1 MSSDFLLFKLE
12 IRDEPE
18 RSQMF
23 RVSANSKQELENL
36 INAKSDGIILALPEF
51 SIRQISF
58 LDPEDLE
65 NTVQKIHEH
74 SLLAAVNAMKMLEE
88 DEIEEAEEFLKL
100 CQSAGVDEIYIA
112 DEGWIQLAR
121 KMDLIDRLIFQPETL
136 MVNGYDAKFYLDQG
150 LKSVSMAHELTLDEI
165 LSCSSVAGPIEILIQ
180 GYYSW
185 MSSRRP
191 LLSNYF
197 EEIKSM
203 NESDQ
208 SNPEDLKNK
217 LYENESSDNQLYW
230 IQEQKRAGKLPVIE
244 DSSGTTVYSDEP
256 ICSYDEIS
264 LLKEHGINRF
274 RIDTLFEDDEYGVRQ
289 LALYR
294 NILNQKPIE
303 ESHKK
308 GSDHL
313 YSMKTVTRKDQMV

>member
-1 MSSDFLLFKLE
+1 
-12 IRDEPE
+12 
-18 RSQMF
+18 MF

-165 LSCSSVAGPIEILIQ
+165 LSCASVAGPIEILIQ

-208 SNPEDLKNK
+208 SDPEDLKTSFMKTNLQIISCTGFRSK
-217 LYENESSDNQLYW
+217 SGLESFL
-230 IQEQKRAGKLPVIE
+230 
-244 DSSGTTVYSDEP
+244 
-256 ICSYDEIS
+256 
-264 LLKEHGINRF
+264 LLKIQVEQPYTVMNPF
-274 RIDTLFEDDEYGVRQ
+274 V
-289 LALYR
+289 
-294 NILNQKPIE
+294 PM
-303 ESHKK
+303 
-308 GSDHL
+308 
-313 YSMKTVTRKDQMV
+313 MKFLC

>member
-121 KMDLIDRLIFQPETL
+121 KMDLT
-136 MVNGYDAKFYLDQG
+136 G
-150 LKSVSMAHELTLDEI
+150 
-165 LSCSSVAGPIEILIQ
+165 IEIRQ
-180 GYYSW
+180 
-185 MSSRRP
+185 
-191 LLSNYF
+191 
-197 EEIKSM
+197 
-203 NESDQ
+203 
-208 SNPEDLKNK
+208 
-217 LYENESSDNQLYW
+217 
-230 IQEQKRAGKLPVIE
+230 
-244 DSSGTTVYSDEP
+244 
-256 ICSYDEIS
+256 
-264 LLKEHGINRF
+264 HG
-274 RIDTLFEDDEYGVRQ
+274 
-289 LALYR
+289 
-294 NILNQKPIE
+294 P
-303 ESHKK
+303 
-308 GSDHL
+308 
-313 YSMKTVTRKDQMV
+313 